1 MQLGLPDGERKD
13 NGFVF
18 SIVVEPTRIDVHYGV
33 GLGLPALTASE
44 LTTLNRSAEDAY
56 QSTHSMDQALLTLVQ
71 GFDTVARNNY
81 EPLIFPSPTPETINC
96 ASAAFRSVGYFVYVR
111 AGLSGRHLSIVLY
124 VDAPQAGA
132 QWDRINPYGGSGSRG
147 SGFPLGGAGAAVRRR
162 VAAAAVVA
170 PGVAIKKK
178 RRLRDETFPKTDH
191 SNFYDGCHVCRAD
204 QLRRCQVGADEY
216 NELVALV
223 QGVQSA
229 ASNFQLVTD
238 TQYAKIQAKTQITKD
253 YYDAVSTSGEVW
265 TGNFRSQADA
275 MTNLLKYRDEN
286 GQPLDP
292 TKLNLNTL
300 NEKGALP
307 DGLGQGFTLYV
318 NAITQAPPPVPD
330 AGVRLALGD
339 TVDEAMNTIQLGGTD
354 WNDAVK
360 AYNTRPAQIKGEI
373 VARVSAYFGFDLPVT
388 FPYYQG
394 GNAGQPDQNPLATPK
409 P

>member
-1 MQLGLPDGERKD
+1 MKRYIKQIISI
-13 NGFVF
+13 FVV
-18 SIVVEPTRIDVHYGV
+18 SVVFV
-33 GLGLPALTASE
+33 GLTGCSVVSSG
-44 LTTLNRSAEDAY
+44 TT
-56 QSTHSMDQALLTLVQ
+56 
-71 GFDTVARNNY
+71 
-81 EPLIFPSPTPETINC
+81 
-96 ASAAFRSVGYFVYVR
+96 
-111 AGLSGRHLSIVLY
+111 
-124 VDAPQAGA
+124 
-132 QWDRINPYGGSGSRG
+132 
-147 SGFPLGGAGAAVRRR
+147 
-162 VAAAAVVA
+162 
-170 PGVAIKKK
+170 
-178 RRLRDETFPKTDH
+178 
-191 SNFYDGCHVCRAD
+191 
-204 QLRRCQVGADEY
+204 EY

-275 MTNLLKYRDEN
+275 LTNLLNNYRDEK

-292 TKLNLNTL
+292 TKLNLNEL
-300 NEKGALP
+300 QDKGALP
-307 DGLGQGFTLYV
+307 NGLGQGFTLYV

-330 AGVRLALGD
+330 AQVTLALGD

-360 AYNTRPAQIKGEI
+360 AYNTRRAQIKGEI

-394 GNAGQPDQNPLATPK
+394 GNAGQPIQNPLATP
-409 P
+409 